1 MDQFGVRD
9 FGFLGKAFAV
19 SSFRF
24 RGFGVFGILGLGVG
38 LGVLGFEV

>member
-1 MDQFGVRD
+1 MDRFGVRD
-9 FGFLGKAFAV
+9 FRFLGRPFEV

-24 RGFGVFGILGLGVG
+24 RGFGVFGFLGLGVG